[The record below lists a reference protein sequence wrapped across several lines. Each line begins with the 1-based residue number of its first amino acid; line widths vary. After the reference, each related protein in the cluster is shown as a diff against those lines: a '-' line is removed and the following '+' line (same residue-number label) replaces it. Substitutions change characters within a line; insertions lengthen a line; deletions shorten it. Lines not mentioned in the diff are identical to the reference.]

1 MGYNRAKDIA
11 CDFPASGSDS
21 KHTYEPGSQNH
32 NSQNANNSTFNK
44 RKRSCK
50 PIDKALPLP
59 PPTSIESMNQINN
72 SPDPNF
78 DSAQKQQPMQLTN
91 NTTGQVFLNPVPPP
105 RSNSRREN
113 MCLQNKTN
121 LISTSSTTL
130 VSQHGSEREEN
141 QMALTRP
148 EKHNV
153 PHQDKTRK
161 PSVNNSHPK
170 DSIPESSLVQNTP
183 PPMLVDRMNTIKI
196 IDCIEME
203 NASKS
208 SSAKLPKR
216 NPQHKLPS
224 NLMAP
229 TKSKC
234 ISAPQTI
241 EVDHNL
247 QLIPRNPDP
256 SSRFPSPLSSPPQS
270 PAFSFFAANVHNAG
284 IDQFI
289 SSLSLP
295 LPPAPVVKSARESLE
310 KRFSDTVNSD
320 QYENPDLTQLAEEAL
335 LDMQNPERWLEDPP
349 QPHNWRYSNT
359 IESFISEDL
368 SVLDS
373 PSAPDLSFSP
383 AFAKSR
389 RPLSVSS
396 NNLNPA
402 NLLLIPPPAILSIS
416 KTHRSSSSLLFNTLT
431 SSVSNLSSATSKQYK
446 KRRPSRFD
454 GFKKASKEASD
465 TATFGPTGRDNYNS
479 RMSNV
484 KRKKKFSR
492 LSGRLKTAV
501 ISIFRTA
508 I

>member
-1 MGYNRAKDIA
+1 
-11 CDFPASGSDS
+11 
-21 KHTYEPGSQNH
+21 
-32 NSQNANNSTFNK
+32 
-44 RKRSCK
+44 
-50 PIDKALPLP
+50 
-59 PPTSIESMNQINN
+59 
-72 SPDPNF
+72 
-78 DSAQKQQPMQLTN
+78 
-91 NTTGQVFLNPVPPP
+91 
-105 RSNSRREN
+105 
-113 MCLQNKTN
+113 
-121 LISTSSTTL
+121 
-130 VSQHGSEREEN
+130 
-141 QMALTRP
+141 
-148 EKHNV
+148 
-153 PHQDKTRK
+153 
-161 PSVNNSHPK
+161 
-170 DSIPESSLVQNTP
+170 
-183 PPMLVDRMNTIKI
+183 
-196 IDCIEME
+196 ME
-203 NASKS
+203 NAPKS

-383 AFAKSR
+383 AFAKPR

-484 KRKKKFSR
+484 RRKKKFSR

-501 ISIFRTA
+501 ISIFRS
-508 I
+508 